1 MSSDVVILSLL
12 NDILN
17 KARALLNRVGEFLER
32 PTDVHYTS
40 VPVWR
45 PWRDF

>member
-17 KARALLNRVGEFLER
+17 KARALLSRIRELLDK
-32 PTDVHYTS
+32 PTEVRYTS
-40 VPVWR
+40 VPLWR